1 MSLPAPLMFQ
11 VGLIDKITKPLGNIQ
26 RQFNDVGR
34 QYRDGTGDMVAGAAG
49 IAGAGFALQA
59 ALMPAIE
66 MDRALGEVKA
76 LGVADDALKKV
87 AETAVNFSVEYGQS
101 AVEVVRNSE
110 LITQAMGK
118 MPGHVLAS
126 VTKSSSVLAV
136 AMKSDG
142 ETVSRYMK
150 NLYGNYKSQANAM
163 GKDVWAAQ
171 VAGMTAELKRL
182 YGTNMDQLEGMVDG
196 MHSLTSSLG
205 VGIPE
210 QLAVLGMLNTQM
222 SEGDAVTQYT
232 NYLEGAIKAQEK
244 LGVSLVD
251 SKGNLLPMLQVLEKI
266 KPLIKGMSG
275 IQARAFLDDAGLGD
289 GSLML
294 MNMIENVDQL
304 KTGINS
310 LENVKGLDAATKMA
324 STMTDQWQRLE
335 QGLNSIRIAFGYA
348 VLPAVLEVVGVMS
361 DWAQDIVKLTQ
372 FLPNITKHIGYMV
385 IGFFG
390 LVMAGGIATLTMGL
404 WKQAMVACM
413 FVGKAWAGINFL
425 LAKGMA
431 TLRAA
436 VFAANLV
443 IAANPIILIVAAVAA
458 AVAAIG
464 ALVYYW
470 DDLKASFGD
479 TVWFTILDGA
489 VSGLMLPFYALFDL
503 AKLGCQAMS
512 MGWQMVTT
520 YLADVSW
527 SQIVSGALSALMS
540 PFQTLFS
547 FVRTGIQT
555 VMMGW
560 QMVTASFADTAWFQ
574 TLTGV
579 VGLVITPFQAMF
591 EAVKG
596 GWQWVMSGFT
606 DTSGFDGLFALIDTL
621 KNAYGA
627 AFSWISQQLGK
638 LWAMAKKVI
647 DWIPGMGGDDAA
659 VPKSQTLPHATPRL
673 SVPQG
678 GAAQSIASH
687 TQSSQTHYGGVNIYP
702 QQMHNQQD
710 FASEMEMVAG

>member
-26 RQFNDVGR
+26 RQFKDVGR

-49 IAGAGFALQA
+49 VAGAGFALQA

-76 LGVADDALKKV
+76 LGVADEALDKV
-87 AETAVNFSVEYGQS
+87 AKTALGFSIKYGQS
-101 AVEVVRNSE
+101 AVEVVKNSE
-110 LITQAMGK
+110 MITQAMGK

-150 NLYGNYKSQANAM
+150 NLYGNYKTQADAM

-304 KTGINS
+304 KVGINS
-310 LENVKGLDAATKMA
+310 LQNVKGLDAATKMA

-348 VLPAVLEVVGVMS
+348 VLPSVLEVVSVMS

-390 LVMAGGIATLTMGL
+390 LVAAGGIATLTMGL

-413 FVGKAWAGINFL
+413 VVGKAWAGINFL

-443 IAANPIILIVAAVAA
+443 IAANPIVLIVAAVVAA
-458 AVAAIG
+458 IAAIG

-489 VSGLMLPFYALFDL
+489 INGLMAPFQTLFSL
-503 AKLGCQAMS
+503 VQAGIQMVS
-512 MGWQMVTT
+512 MGWQMVK
-520 YLADVSW
+520 
-527 SQIVSGALSALMS
+527 
-540 PFQTLFS
+540 
-547 FVRTGIQT
+547 
-555 VMMGW
+555 
-560 QMVTASFADTAWFQ
+560 ASFADAAWFQ
-574 TLTGV
+574 ALSV
-579 VGLVITPFQAMF
+579 VVSLVTIPFQAMF

-627 AFSWISQQLGK
+627 AFNWISQQLGK
-638 LWAMAKKVI
+638 MWAMAKKVI
-647 DWIPGMGGDDAA
+647 DWIPGMGGDDA
-659 VPKSQTLPHATPRL
+659 PKSQTLPHATPRL
-673 SVPQG
+673 SVPEG
-678 GAAQSIASH
+678 GAAQSIANH
-687 TQSSQTHYGGVNIYP
+687 TQSSQTHYGGVNIYA
-702 QQMHNQQD
+702 QQMHNPQD
-710 FASEMEMVAG
+710 FAREMEMVAG